1 MFYDKVGVGMKDD
14 RYTTKRIVDSKGNL
28 VMVRFTM
35 KEYEDWVDKNGKPE
49 VFHKTDREGFKSPL
63 IKKEKK

>member
-1 MFYDKVGVGMKDD
+1 MKDD

-35 KEYEDWVDKNGKPE
+35 KVFEEHVEKHGKPQ
-49 VFHKTDREGFKSPL
+49 VFHKTDTVGFKSPL
-63 IKKEKK
+63 VKKDKK